1 MGGEVDMAVGGE
13 EGDQDHQAAGH
24 QGRQAGSI
32 QPRDWLLCSEPIAL
46 CHHGSERDPNRSS
59 DGTHVPI
66 GLASVELRK
75 RGSQKLVISHDG
87 FEQQTLEERVK
98 TALILG
104 ITGQDGAYLAHL
116 LLGKG
121 YRVVGSSRDAQM
133 ANTSRLERLEIA
145 GQVEVVS
152 LAPNDFR
159 SVLKVVSGVK
169 PDEIYNLAGQTSVG
183 LSFEQP
189 VECME
194 SIAGGTLN
202 LLEVIRYLGAPVR
215 LFNAGSSECFGDTG
229 REPANE
235 DTPFKPRSPYAVAK
249 ATAFW
254 QVANYREA
262 YGLFACTGILANHE
276 SPLRPNRFVT
286 QKIIQGVKAI
296 AEGKQE
302 KLVLGNLDIWR
313 DWGWAPEYVEA
324 MYGMLQA
331 EESQDYV
338 IASGMTH
345 SLREFVDAAFEHAG
359 LEPQGRLEVNSG
371 LMRPTDLSY
380 SAMDPGKIERAL
392 GWKANLKLEAVVA
405 RMMESSIP

>member
-1 MGGEVDMAVGGE
+1 
-13 EGDQDHQAAGH
+13 
-24 QGRQAGSI
+24 
-32 QPRDWLLCSEPIAL
+32 
-46 CHHGSERDPNRSS
+46 
-59 DGTHVPI
+59 
-66 GLASVELRK
+66 VELRE
-75 RGSQKLVISHDG
+75 RGSKKLAISHDG
-87 FEQQTLEERVK
+87 FEQKTLEERVK

-104 ITGQDGAYLAHL
+104 VTGQDGAYLAHL

-133 ANTSRLERLEIA
+133 ANTSRLERLGIA
-145 GQVEVVS
+145 GEVEVVS

-324 MYGMLQA
+324 MYRMLQA
-331 EESQDYV
+331 ETPMDFL
-338 IASGMTH
+338 IASGKTN
-345 SLREFVDAAFEHAG
+345 SLRELVAAACRVAG
-359 LEPQGRLEVNSG
+359 LKVKERVEACDDL
-371 LMRPTDLSY
+371 LRPTDLTY
-380 SAMDPGKIERAL
+380 SGMDPRIINQKL
-392 GWKANLKLEAVVA
+392 GWKSGHTLEDIVQKMYNNVLF
-405 RMMESSIP
+405 